1 MHAGIVLASGAT
13 VVQAASVVKVAPRTI
28 YQWYSTSDFRSYVD
42 NLRSALL
49 DEAVNRLAGNATKA
63 ADTLVALLDDMDP
76 SIRLR
81 ASLGVVEMLGK
92 MRDRFEI
99 VRRLEALEQART
111 SSDLAIEAR
120 LVEDDDEAEQ
130 VPDNAHERLFRKDI
144 DDGQANGQVA

>member
-1 MHAGIVLASGAT
+1 MHAGVVLASGAT
-13 VVQAASVVKVAPRTI
+13 VTQAASIVKVAPRTI
-28 YQWYSTSDFRSYVD
+28 YQWYATSDFRSYVD

-63 ADTLVALLDDMDP
+63 ADTLVALLDDLDP

-120 LVEDDDEAEQ
+120 LVEDDEAEQ

-144 DDGQANGQVA
+144 CEDGRANGQVA